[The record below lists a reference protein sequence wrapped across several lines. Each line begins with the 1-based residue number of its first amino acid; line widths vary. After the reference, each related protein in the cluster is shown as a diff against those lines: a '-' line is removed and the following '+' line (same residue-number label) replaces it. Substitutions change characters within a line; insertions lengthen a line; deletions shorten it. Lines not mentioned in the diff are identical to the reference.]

1 MTTNANSLKA
11 NPPTILIVDDD
22 EVDREA
28 ICRAFE
34 EARIANETIT
44 ATNGYEALEI
54 LRGDDGNGP
63 LPPPFIVLLDLN
75 MPRMNGIEFLH
86 EIRADERLRMTMV
99 IILSTSSSEKDKL
112 AAYNLNVAGYI
123 TKSRASKDFGLLAK
137 LLNAYWR
144 LIEFPPA

>member
-1 MTTNANSLKA
+1 
-11 NPPTILIVDDD
+11 
-22 EVDREA
+22 
-28 ICRAFE
+28 
-34 EARIANETIT
+34 
-44 ATNGYEALEI
+44 
-54 LRGDDGNGP
+54 
-63 LPPPFIVLLDLN
+63 
-75 MPRMNGIEFLH
+75 
-86 EIRADERLRMTMV
+86 MTMV